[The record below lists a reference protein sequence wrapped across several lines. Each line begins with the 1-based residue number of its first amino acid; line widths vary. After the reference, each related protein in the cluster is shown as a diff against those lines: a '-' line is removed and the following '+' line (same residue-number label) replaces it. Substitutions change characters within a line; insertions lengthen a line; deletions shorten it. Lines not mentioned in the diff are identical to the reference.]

1 MSSSQPATAPTT
13 APPTV
18 PSTIEVVFPGPIA
31 FPSSPGIYRIRLQPE
46 HAAGGPTIKY
56 LAAPNTSR
64 LIGPDAH
71 DLRLA
76 SLAFDRIPAGDWV
89 VGHLS
94 PTAAAEGPTTKLELS
109 STADASA
116 LPALNLASAGPIW
129 CDTTIDESAWTEPPA
144 SERWT
149 TVLDASGAEV
159 HVPGPTELQCMGYAS
174 AAVIPAPAALGR
186 GGSVVRVSDW
196 FPGHWQGVENETRAY
211 RLLQERDP
219 GLAPRFLAH
228 VTENHSRVVGFLL
241 EHVADVREAG
251 AGDLEK
257 CRAILGRLHALGIAK
272 RQLSRHSFLVKG
284 DGEVLVRGPF
294 DGPLEGVGEEMLR
307 EEMESLE
314 RVLAES
320 QSEVEDQAARVL
332 RQADPERSKLLME
345 FWNAHG
351 FILPFVYWLEEHTG
365 RLTLTLEEYGVLA
378 KKYEDNRFA
387 WSDELQEWAEKRFG
401 PSAEGSSSN

>member
-1 MSSSQPATAPTT
+1 M
-13 APPTV
+13 
-18 PSTIEVVFPGPIA
+18 
-31 FPSSPGIYRIRLQPE
+31 
-46 HAAGGPTIKY
+46 
-56 LAAPNTSR
+56 
-64 LIGPDAH
+64 
-71 DLRLA
+71 
-76 SLAFDRIPAGDWV
+76 
-89 VGHLS
+89 
-94 PTAAAEGPTTKLELS
+94 
-109 STADASA
+109 
-116 LPALNLASAGPIW
+116 
-129 CDTTIDESAWTEPPA
+129 
-144 SERWT
+144 
-149 TVLDASGAEV
+149 
-159 HVPGPTELQCMGYAS
+159 
-174 AAVIPAPAALGR
+174 
-186 GGSVVRVSDW
+186 
-196 FPGHWQGVENETRAY
+196 ENETRAY

-228 VTENHSRVVGFLL
+228 VTENHSRVVGFLM
-241 EHVADVREAG
+241 EHVADVHEAG
-251 AGDLEK
+251 ERDLEK

-272 RQLSRHSFLVKG
+272 KQLSRHSFLVKG

-294 DGPLEGVGEEMLR
+294 DRPLEGVGEEMLR

-332 RQADPERSKLLME
+332 RQADPQRSKLLME

-401 PSAEGSSSN
+401 PPAEGSSSN